1 MYVLHWER
9 MSGAIAPQ
17 ALMEEMGVAYRK
29 IPVDM
34 AAQAHKSAAYRSV
47 CPTMRVPALE
57 TPQGEVLGESGA
69 IVLLLGERN
78 PESEMVPAPGD
89 PDRARFLF
97 WLFYMASVGYPTFS
111 RAWHPEQFTLESA
124 AEASIKAVAESD
136 LARIFGI
143 LDGAVHGAP
152 YFLERG
158 FSALDIYLTMLSRW
172 SPDRPAL
179 FVANPRLAELC
190 QAVEHRKASGAVFQE
205 HFG

>member
-17 ALMEEMGVAYRK
+17 ALMDEMGVAYRK
-29 IPVDM
+29 VPVDM
-34 AAQAHKSAAYRSV
+34 AAQAHKSAAYRSL

-69 IVLLLGERN
+69 IVLLLGERY

-136 LARIFGI
+136 LDKDLRHPRRR
-143 LDGAVHGAP
+143 LTRNAV
-152 YFLERG
+152 
-158 FSALDIYLTMLSRW
+158 LSRARVLGARHL
-172 SPDRPAL
+172 SDHAFTL
-179 FVANPRLAELC
+179 VA
-190 QAVEHRKASGAVFQE
+190 
-205 HFG
+205 